1 MEAICLA
8 VSIPPRSIQV
18 TGKRLGVDKS
28 SLRRTM
34 RRDGPRYKQELLDS
48 SVAAVPCTSAFGG
61 ADITEGGRCPISQNV
76 ALSLKP
82 RPNTAP
88 AFAHINLSRTTTA
101 AITPTPAPY
110 SVHCSVLCLYEH

>member
-1 MEAICLA
+1 MDAICLA
-8 VSIPPRSIQV
+8 VPYGGPFKL

-61 ADITEGGRCPISQNV
+61 ADITEGGRCPISQV
-76 ALSLKP
+76 SRHRHSEVPCCTCTRELQSYYSSQPYGVTLAL
-82 RPNTAP
+82 
-88 AFAHINLSRTTTA
+88 
-101 AITPTPAPY
+101 
-110 SVHCSVLCLYEH
+110 